1 MWAMEAEAMGARGGG
16 AAALPPALLQEE
28 GRPPAQPQSEVEASL
43 IRPLQL
49 LRTVARRGD
58 LVRLRV
64 RVSG

>member
-1 MWAMEAEAMGARGGG
+1 M
-16 AAALPPALLQEE
+16 
-28 GRPPAQPQSEVEASL
+28 

-58 LVRLRV
+58 LVRLRLRVGLRV